1 MIFTDQEIYEA
12 VKNNLPQVSSYVNS
26 HGGDIT
32 LLGVKDSIV
41 YIELIG
47 TCKGCAM
54 SIMTTKMVVQ
64 KELRALI
71 HPELLLINVDGTA
84 ENRLPDDYYSQ
95 EKIEDKNTNRLVNK
109 PTMMDKIKKLI
120 TNS

>member
-64 KELRALI
+64 RELRTLI
-71 HPELLLINVDGTA
+71 HPELVLVNVDGTA
-84 ENRLPDDYYSQ
+84 ENKLPDDYYTQ
-95 EKIEDKNTNRLVNK
+95 ETIEDQSIKTPVNK